1 MKKLAR
7 SKKVH
12 LLTFL
17 VAASLALFTPNLS
30 LGGFSNG
37 TSTCSTTAGQI
48 VFQFAGLDAFPF
60 DPSGDTRLGI
70 GGFSIGANFLA
81 LPAMAALTSVRS
93 CTSNVVATGDGC
105 IGTASAGN
113 TNENRNLWVRAVP
126 ACDGTLS
133 VRRLAFN
140 ALAGPC
146 NDWIVI
152 HARGDGANSCTG
164 PSTCAAATKVISNTG
179 LASTTTTAGFVYFI
193 EIGVDDCDCIG
204 YGQYSVTFTCD

>member
-37 TSTCSTTAGQI
+37 TSTCSTTSSQI

-60 DPSGDTRLGI
+60 DPSGDTRVGI

-93 CTSNVVATGDGC
+93 CNVGSGDGC

-140 ALAGPC
+140 ALAGTC

-152 HARGDGANSCTG
+152 HANTMGANSCTG
-164 PSTCAAATKVISNTG
+164 PSACTAATKVISNNG
-179 LASTTTTAGFVYFI
+179 LASTTTNAGFVYFI
-193 EIGVDDCDCIG
+193 EIGVDRCNCIG
-204 YGQYSVTFTCD
+204 YGQYSVTFTCS

>member
-37 TSTCSTTAGQI
+37 TSTCSTTSGQI
-48 VFQFAGLDAFPF
+48 IIQFTTQPIRTDPFPF

-81 LPAMAALTSVRS
+81 VPNMVGLRS
-93 CTSNVVATGDGC
+93 CKVGSGDGC
-105 IGTASAGN
+105 IGTPSAGN
-113 TNENRNLWVRAVP
+113 TGENRNLWVRAVP
-126 ACDGTLS
+126 ACNGGTLS

-140 ALAGPC
+140 ALAGTC

-152 HARGDGANSCTG
+152 HANTMGTNDCTD
-164 PSTCAAATKVISNTG
+164 PNACNAATKVISNTG

-193 EIGVDDCDCIG
+193 EIGVDRCNCIG
-204 YGQYSVTFTCD
+204 YGQYSLDFTCP